1 MIATHVELL
10 SYRRKLA
17 ALIRGRRR
25 SDMRIATVILL
36 PLLVAGG
43 PGCATSSRDRFV
55 AYQTKAEHQPAG
67 RRGSAWSR
75 VEAIA
80 PGVKVE
86 LLLQDDRTVRGDFQ
100 SAGDDAV
107 TLRLPGGETVALEQ
121 REVRRVRVRRPVW
134 RRPAGWIAFAVATG
148 TLGIGLA
155 RAMDLSAGPMAAA
168 MFGAPVAWPF
178 FTSSAMATVYETP
191 PRAGLGTRV
200 EVGVAD
206 GDMVRLGQEV
216 KIAVFHDAGGW
227 PGGAPVGVTVCLSSR
242 PTECDGARARYE
254 GPIRDLPHPF
264 TARLAMAGRWPT
276 GAPLTLHVHVVIT
289 AGPSW
294 QPTRDPQVPR
304 LGDSGV
310 ADAVTVTRRITVGE
324 R

>member
-36 PLLVAGG
+36 PLLVTGG

-121 REVRRVRVRRPVW
+121 REVRRVRVRRPVCGDG
-134 RRPAGWIAFAVATG
+134 RLDGSPSRSRP
-148 TLGIGLA
+148 
-155 RAMDLSAGPMAAA
+155 
-168 MFGAPVAWPF
+168 
-178 FTSSAMATVYETP
+178 
-191 PRAGLGTRV
+191 
-200 EVGVAD
+200 
-206 GDMVRLGQEV
+206 VRWES
-216 KIAVFHDAGGW
+216 GW
-227 PGGAPVGVTVCLSSR
+227 P
-242 PTECDGARARYE
+242 ARW
-254 GPIRDLPHPF
+254 I
-264 TARLAMAGRWPT
+264 
-276 GAPLTLHVHVVIT
+276 
-289 AGPSW
+289 
-294 QPTRDPQVPR
+294 
-304 LGDSGV
+304 
-310 ADAVTVTRRITVGE
+310 
-324 R
+324 